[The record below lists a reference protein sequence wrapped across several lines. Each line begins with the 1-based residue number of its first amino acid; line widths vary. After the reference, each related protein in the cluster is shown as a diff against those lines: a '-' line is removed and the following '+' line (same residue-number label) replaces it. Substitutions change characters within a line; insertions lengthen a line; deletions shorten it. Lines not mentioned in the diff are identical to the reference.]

1 MSKKQQQIDLLNR
14 ALDFARQGKE
24 IPADWA
30 KLLFPSEKREY
41 ELSYHNKQTAEAIL
55 ADVDPVPLQEVSNF
69 NTPTGHGGWQN
80 KLIFGDNLQ
89 VLKRLIEDKKNGKLK
104 NADGT
109 DGVRLIY
116 IDPPF
121 STRKDFKVSGEAQKA
136 YQDKVAGAE
145 FLEWLRRRLILLKE
159 LLADN
164 GSIYVHLDYRK
175 GHYVKVLLDEIFS
188 ETSFKNEIIWHYQ
201 TYQGQTKNYY
211 PRKHDTILVYA
222 KGKKATFYLQ
232 KEDNPEGAID
242 FHRWNAYLNENN
254 EITGANYPKTDS
266 RFKGYLDR
274 FIKTY
279 GHHPSDQDVLLRI
292 EGNTVDSVWDIKA
305 VDPKDTTERV
315 GYPTQK
321 PERLLERIIQGAT
334 DEGDIILDCFAG
346 SGTTA
351 AVAEKLGRRWISCDV
366 GKLSIY
372 TQQKRLL
379 NLTDKTTKTPI
390 ISKPFAL
397 YSAGLYD
404 FEKIRELPRDDWR
417 LFALHLFNCVDDP
430 HNIKGFSFDGK
441 REGQSVWIYNFHDD
455 KDAKITT
462 ETIEDMHARIGS
474 SVDGDVFIVA
484 PKGCFDFMEDYIE
497 KDNVRYYS
505 LRIPYSFIAELH
517 KRKFTAINQPRNSE
531 DVNDG
536 IEAVGFDFIQLP
548 DLEFEITTDKLHIK
562 QFEGKTRNRDKD
574 ETHGWDSFSMLMI
587 DYSYDGKVFDLD
599 EVKYAKDFDE
609 QVVVFA
615 SNKITE
621 KAMLIF
627 LDKFGNEVRAIIG
640 KEDIK

>member
-1 MSKKQQQIDLLNR
+1 MSFLFHDICPLKDRVMSKQQQQIDLLNR
-14 ALDFARQGKE
+14 ALDFASQGKE

-30 KLLFPSEKREY
+30 KVIFPSEKREY
-41 ELSYHNKQTAEAIL
+41 ELSYHGKQTAEAIL
-55 ADVDPVPLQEVSNF
+55 VDVDPVPLQEVSNF
-69 NTPTGHGGWQN
+69 NTPADYDDWQN

-109 DGVRLIY
+109 DGVRLVY

-121 STRKDFKVSGEAQKA
+121 STRKDFKVSGEGQKA

-175 GHYVKVLLDEIFS
+175 YHYVKVLMDEIFS
-188 ETSFKNEIIWHYQ
+188 ESSFKNDIVWKYA
-201 TYQGQTKNYY
+201 TSGAYPNYY
-211 PRKHDTILVYA
+211 ARNNDNILLYVKSNSSYIFHQQRIFDEIDYA
-222 KGKKATFYLQ
+222 KKVASGAEIVEENGEKYYFYNGDKRTFKKQMTEVWVDIDKVKRDGK
-232 KEDNPEGAID
+232 
-242 FHRWNAYLNENN
+242 
-254 EITGANYPKTDS
+254 EI
-266 RFKGYLDR
+266 
-274 FIKTY
+274 
-279 GHHPSDQDVLLRI
+279 
-292 EGNTVDSVWDIKA
+292 
-305 VDPKDTTERV
+305 V

-321 PERLLERIIQGAT
+321 PVTLLERIIT
-334 DEGDIILDCFAG
+334 TSSNEGDIVLDCFGG

-351 AVAEKLGRRWISCDV
+351 VAAEQLNRRWISCDV

-379 NLTDKTTKTPI
+379 NLIDKTTKARI
-390 ISKPFAL
+390 EAKPFAL
-397 YSAGLYD
+397 YNAGLYD
-404 FEKIRELPRDDWR
+404 FAKIRELPRDDWR
-417 LFALHLFNCVDDP
+417 LFALQLFNCIDDP
-430 HNIKGFSFDGK
+430 HKVKGFEFDGY
-441 REGQSVWIYNFHDD
+441 REGQSVWIYDFHSN
-455 KDAKITT
+455 DAKITT
-462 ETIEDMHARIGS
+462 ETIDDMHARIGS

-484 PKGCFDFMEDYIE
+484 PKGCFDFMEDYID

-548 DLEFEITTDKLHIK
+548 DLEFEITSGTLHIK
-562 QFEGKTRNRDKD
+562 QFEGKTRNRGQD

-587 DYSYDGKVFDLD
+587 DYGYDGKVFDLD

-609 QVVVFA
+609 QTVDFA
-615 SNKITE
+615 SDKITD

-627 LDKFGNEVRAIIG
+627 LDKFGNEVRAIID

>member
-1 MSKKQQQIDLLNR
+1 MSFLFHDICPLKDNVMSKQQQQIDLLNR

-30 KLLFPSEKREY
+30 KVLFPSEKREY

-69 NTPTGHGGWQN
+69 NTPTDYNGWQN

-109 DGVRLIY
+109 DGVRIVY

-121 STRKDFKVSGEAQKA
+121 STRKDFKVSGEDQKA
-136 YQDKVAGAE
+136 YQDKIAGAE

-175 GHYVKVLLDEIFS
+175 GHYIKVLMDEIFG
-188 ETSFKNEIIWHYQ
+188 EKKLINEIIWGFQ
-201 TYQGQTKNYY
+201 WGGVGKNEFAK
-211 PRKHDTILVYA
+211 KHANIYWYSKSSNWIFNDQEMREDYKTA
-222 KGKKATFYLQ
+222 DERWHNHKEGK
-232 KEDNPEGAID
+232 
-242 FHRWNAYLNENN
+242 
-254 EITGANYPKTDS
+254 
-266 RFKGYLDR
+266 
-274 FIKTY
+274 
-279 GHHPSDQDVLLRI
+279 LLRDLWDDI
-292 EGNTVDSVWDIKA
+292 PVINTMS
-305 VDPKDTTERV
+305 TERT

-321 PERLLERIIQGAT
+321 PEALLERIIKASSI
-334 DEGDIILDCFAG
+334 EGDIVLDCFAG

-379 NLTDKTTKTPI
+379 NLIDKTTKAHI
-390 ISKPFAL
+390 EAKPFAL
-397 YSAGLYD
+397 YNAGLYD
-404 FEKIRELPRDDWR
+404 FAKIRELPRDDWR
-417 LFALHLFNCVDDP
+417 LFALQLFNCIDDP
-430 HNIKGFSFDGK
+430 HKVKGFEFDGK
-441 REGQSVWIYNFHDD
+441 REGQSVWIYDFHSN
-455 KDAKITT
+455 DAKITT
-462 ETIEDMHARIGS
+462 ETIDDMHARIGS

-548 DLEFEITTDKLHIK
+548 GLEFEITSSKLHIK
-562 QFEGKTRNRDKD
+562 QFEGKTRNRGQD

-587 DYSYDGKVFDLD
+587 DYDYDGKVFDLD

-609 QVVVFA
+609 QTVDFA
-615 SNKITE
+615 SDKITD

>member
-1 MSKKQQQIDLLNR
+1 MSKQQQQIDLLNR
-14 ALDFARQGKE
+14 ALNFARQGKE
-24 IPADWA
+24 IPADWV
-30 KLLFPSEKREY
+30 KVIFPSEKREY
-41 ELSYHNKQTAEAIL
+41 ELSYHGKQTAEAIL

-69 NTPTGHGGWQN
+69 NTPADYEGWQN

-109 DGVRLIY
+109 DGVRLVY

-121 STRKDFKVSGEAQKA
+121 STRKDFKVSGEDQKA

-159 LLADN
+159 VVSYD
-164 GSIYVHLDYRK
+164 GSVYVHLDYRK
-175 GHYVKVLLDEIFS
+175 VHYVKVLLDEIFGES
-188 ETSFKNEIIWHYQ
+188 NFKNEIIWHYQ

-211 PRKHDTILVYA
+211 PRKHDTILVYS
-222 KGKKATFYLQ
+222 KSKITTFYLQ
-232 KEDNPEGAID
+232 KDNNPEDTID

-254 EITGANYPKTDS
+254 EIIGANYPKTDS
-266 RFKGYLDR
+266 RFTGYLNR
-274 FIKTY
+274 FIKIH
-279 GHHPSDQDVLLRI
+279 GRQPNDSDILLKI
-292 EGNTVDSVWDIKA
+292 EGNTIDSVWNIKA

-321 PERLLERIIQGAT
+321 PESLLERIIKGAT
-334 DEGDIILDCFAG
+334 NKGDIVLDCFAG

-351 AVAEKLGRRWISCDV
+351 AVAEKLGRHWISCDV
-366 GKLSIY
+366 GKLSVY

-379 NLTDKTTKTPI
+379 NLVNKSTKKPI
-390 ISKPFAL
+390 QAKPFAL
-397 YSAGLYD
+397 YNSGLYD
-404 FEKIRELPRDDWR
+404 FAKIRELPRDDWR
-417 LFALHLFNCVDDP
+417 LFALQLFNCIDDP
-430 HNIKGFSFDGK
+430 HKIKGFAFDGK
-441 REGQSVWIYNFHDD
+441 REGQSVWIYDFHST
-455 KDAKITT
+455 DAKITT
-462 ETIEDMHARIGS
+462 ETIDDMHARIGD

-497 KDNVRYYS
+497 KDGVRYYS

-548 DLEFEITTDKLHIK
+548 DLEFEVTADKLYIK
-562 QFEGKTRNRDKD
+562 QFEGKTRNRGQD

-587 DYSYDGKVFDLD
+587 DYSYDGEVFDLD
-599 EVKYAKDFDE
+599 EVKYAKDFNE
-609 QVVVFA
+609 QTVDFA
-615 SNKITE
+615 SDKITDR
-621 KAMLIF
+621 AMLIF
-627 LDKFGNEVRAIIG
+627 LDKFGNEVRVIISR
-640 KEDIK
+640 EDIK

>member
-1 MSKKQQQIDLLNR
+1 MSKQQQKIDLLKR
-14 ALDFARQGKE
+14 ALDFANQGKE
-24 IPADWA
+24 IPVDWA
-30 KLLFPSEKREY
+30 KVIFPSEKREY

-69 NTPTGHGGWQN
+69 NTPADYSGWQN

-109 DGVRLIY
+109 DGVRLVY

-121 STRKDFKVSGEAQKA
+121 STRKDFKVTGADQKA

-175 GHYVKVLLDEIFS
+175 YHYVKVLMDEIFS
-188 ETSFKNEIIWHYQ
+188 ESSFKNDIVWKYA
-201 TYQGQTKNYY
+201 TSGAYPNYY
-211 PRKHDTILVYA
+211 ARNNDNILLYVKNNSNYIFHQQRIFDEIDYA
-222 KGKKATFYLQ
+222 KKVASGAEILEENGEKYYFYNGDKRTFKKQMTEVWVDIDKIKRDGK
-232 KEDNPEGAID
+232 
-242 FHRWNAYLNENN
+242 
-254 EITGANYPKTDS
+254 EI
-266 RFKGYLDR
+266 
-274 FIKTY
+274 
-279 GHHPSDQDVLLRI
+279 
-292 EGNTVDSVWDIKA
+292 
-305 VDPKDTTERV
+305 V

-321 PERLLERIIQGAT
+321 PLALLERIIT
-334 DEGDIILDCFAG
+334 TSTNEGDIVLDCFAG

-351 AVAEKLGRRWISCDV
+351 VAAERLNRRWISGDV

-379 NLTDKTTKTPI
+379 NLSDAKTKQQLAA
-390 ISKPFAL
+390 KPFAL
-397 YSAGLYD
+397 YNSGLYD
-404 FEKIRELPRDDWR
+404 FAKIRELPRDDWR
-417 LFALHLFNCVDDP
+417 LFSLQLFNCIDDL
-430 HNIKGFSFDGK
+430 HKVKGFAFDGK
-441 REGQSVWIYNFHDD
+441 REGQSVWIYDFHSS
-455 KDAKITT
+455 DAKITT
-462 ETIEDMHARIGS
+462 ETIDDLHARIGG
-474 SVDGDVFIVA
+474 SVDGDVFIIA

-497 KDNVRYYS
+497 KDGVRYYS

-548 DLEFEITTDKLHIK
+548 DLEFEINGSKLHIK
-562 QFEGKTRNRDKD
+562 QFEGKTRNRGQD

-587 DYSYDGKVFDLD
+587 DYNYDGKVFDLD

-609 QVVVFA
+609 QTVDFA
-615 SNKITE
+615 SDKITD

>member
-1 MSKKQQQIDLLNR
+1 MSKQQQQIDLLNR

-30 KLLFPSEKREY
+30 KVIFPSEKREY
-41 ELSYHNKQTAEAIL
+41 ELSYYGKQTAEAIL

-69 NTPTGHGGWQN
+69 NTPADYEGWQN

-109 DGVRLIY
+109 DGVRLVY

-121 STRKDFKVSGEAQKA
+121 STRKDFKVSGEDQKA

-159 LLADN
+159 VMADD

-175 GHYVKVLLDEIFS
+175 GHYVKVLLDEVFG
-188 ETSFKNEIIWHYQ
+188 EKNLRNEIIWCYTGPGSPGMKQ
-201 TYQGQTKNYY
+201 FN
-211 PRKHDTILVYA
+211 RKHDVIYWYSKSDKWHFNSTDVRVPYKDENQSLRKAFASDGSWSDEDIA
-222 KGKKATFYLQ
+222 KMRERG
-232 KEDNPEGAID
+232 
-242 FHRWNAYLNENN
+242 
-254 EITGANYPKTDS
+254 
-266 RFKGYLDR
+266 
-274 FIKTY
+274 
-279 GHHPSDQDVLLRI
+279 RI
-292 EGNTVDSVWDIKA
+292 PDDWWEFSVAARKRVDGI
-305 VDPKDTTERV
+305 ERTA
-315 GYPTQK
+315 YPTEK
-321 PERLLERIIQGAT
+321 PQPLLERIIKASSG
-334 DEGDIILDCFAG
+334 EGDIILDCFAG
-346 SGTTA
+346 SGTSLF
-351 AVAEKLGRRWISCDV
+351 VAEKLNRRWISCDV
-366 GKLSIY
+366 GKLSVY

-379 NLTDKTTKTPI
+379 GMSEKQA
-390 ISKPFAL
+390 SPFTL
-397 YSAGLYD
+397 YSSGLYD
-404 FEKIRELPRDDWR
+404 FAKIRELPRDDWR
-417 LFALHLFNCVDDP
+417 LFALQLFNCIDDQ
-430 HNIKGFSFDGK
+430 HKIKGFAFDGK
-441 REGQSVWIYNFHDD
+441 REGQSVWIYDFHST
-455 KDAKITT
+455 DAKITT
-462 ETIEDMHARIGS
+462 ETIDDMHARIGD

-497 KDNVRYYS
+497 KDGVRYYS

-548 DLEFEITTDKLHIK
+548 DLEFEIAAGKLHIK
-562 QFEGKTRNRDKD
+562 QFEGKTRNRGQD

-587 DYSYDGKVFDLD
+587 DYSYDGEVFDLD
-599 EVKYAKDFDE
+599 EVKYAKDFNE
-609 QVVVFA
+609 QTVDFA
-615 SNKITE
+615 SDKITDR
-621 KAMLIF
+621 AMLIF
-627 LDKFGNEVRAIIG
+627 LDKFGNEVRAIIS

>member
-1 MSKKQQQIDLLNR
+1 MSKQQQKIDLLKR
-14 ALDFARQGKE
+14 ALDFANQGKE
-24 IPADWA
+24 IPVDWA
-30 KLLFPSEKREY
+30 KVIFPSEKREY

-55 ADVDPVPLQEVSNF
+55 AYVDPVPLQEVSNF
-69 NTPTGHGGWQN
+69 NTPADYSGWQN

-109 DGVRLIY
+109 DGVRLVY

-121 STRKDFKVSGEAQKA
+121 STRKDFKVTGADQKA

-175 GHYVKVLLDEIFS
+175 YHYIKVLMDEIFS
-188 ETSFKNEIIWHYQ
+188 ESSFKNDIVWKYA
-201 TYQGQTKNYY
+201 TSGAYPNYY
-211 PRKHDTILVYA
+211 ARNNDNILLYVKNNSNYIFHQQRIFDEIDYA
-222 KGKKATFYLQ
+222 KKVASGAEILEENGEKYYFYNGDKRTFKKQMTEVWVDIDKIKRDGK
-232 KEDNPEGAID
+232 
-242 FHRWNAYLNENN
+242 
-254 EITGANYPKTDS
+254 EI
-266 RFKGYLDR
+266 
-274 FIKTY
+274 
-279 GHHPSDQDVLLRI
+279 
-292 EGNTVDSVWDIKA
+292 
-305 VDPKDTTERV
+305 V

-321 PERLLERIIQGAT
+321 PLALLERIIT
-334 DEGDIILDCFAG
+334 TSTNEGDIVLDCFAG

-351 AVAEKLGRRWISCDV
+351 VAAERLNRRWISGDV

-379 NLTDKTTKTPI
+379 NLSDAKTKQQLAA
-390 ISKPFAL
+390 KPFAL
-397 YSAGLYD
+397 YNSGLYD
-404 FEKIRELPRDDWR
+404 FAKIRELPRDDWR
-417 LFALHLFNCVDDP
+417 LFSLQLFNCIDDL
-430 HNIKGFSFDGK
+430 HKVKGFAFDGK
-441 REGQSVWIYNFHDD
+441 REGQSVWIYDFHSS
-455 KDAKITT
+455 DAKITT
-462 ETIEDMHARIGS
+462 ETIDDLHARIGG
-474 SVDGDVFIVA
+474 SVDGDVFIIA

-497 KDNVRYYS
+497 KDGVRYYS

-548 DLEFEITTDKLHIK
+548 DLEFEINGSKLHIK
-562 QFEGKTRNRDKD
+562 QFEGKTRNRGQD

-587 DYSYDGKVFDLD
+587 DYNYDGKVFDLD

-609 QVVVFA
+609 QTVDFA
-615 SNKITE
+615 SDKITD

>member
-1 MSKKQQQIDLLNR
+1 MTSSTERKGYVSKQQQQIDLLNR
-14 ALDFARQGKE
+14 ALDFVRQGKE
-24 IPADWA
+24 IPTDWA
-30 KLLFPSEKREY
+30 KVIFPSEKREY
-41 ELSYHNKQTAEAIL
+41 ELSYYGKQTAEAIL

-69 NTPTGHGGWQN
+69 NTPADYEGWQN

-109 DGVRLIY
+109 DGVRLVY

-121 STRKDFKVSGEAQKA
+121 STRKDFKVSGEDQKA

-145 FLEWLRRRLILLKE
+145 FLEWWRRRLILLKE
-159 LLADN
+159 VMADN

-175 GHYVKVLLDEIFS
+175 GHYVKVLLDEIFG
-188 ETSFKNEIIWHYQ
+188 EKNLVNEIIWGFQ
-201 TYQGQTKNYY
+201 WGGVGKNEFAK
-211 PRKHDTILVYA
+211 KHASIFWYA
-222 KGKKATFYLQ
+222 KSDTRIFNSNDMREPYKTKDERWHNHEEGK
-232 KEDNPEGAID
+232 
-242 FHRWNAYLNENN
+242 
-254 EITGANYPKTDS
+254 
-266 RFKGYLDR
+266 
-274 FIKTY
+274 
-279 GHHPSDQDVLLRI
+279 LLR
-292 EGNTVDSVWDIKA
+292 DVWDDI
-305 VDPKDTTERV
+305 PIINTMSTERT

-321 PERLLERIIQGAT
+321 PEALLERIIRASS

-351 AVAEKLGRRWISCDV
+351 AVAEKLERRWISCDV

-379 NLTDKTTKTPI
+379 NLVDKATKAHIET
-390 ISKPFAL
+390 KPFAL
-397 YSAGLYD
+397 YSSGLYD
-404 FEKIRELPRDDWR
+404 FAKIRELPRDDWR
-417 LFALHLFNCVDDP
+417 LFALQLFNCIDDQ
-430 HNIKGFSFDGK
+430 HKIKGFAFDGK
-441 REGQSVWIYNFHDD
+441 REGQSVWIYDFHST
-455 KDAKITT
+455 DAKITT
-462 ETIEDMHARIGS
+462 ETIDDMHARIGD

-497 KDNVRYYS
+497 KDGVRYYS

-548 DLEFEITTDKLHIK
+548 DLEFEIAAGKLHIK
-562 QFEGKTRNRDKD
+562 QFEGKTRNRGQD

-587 DYSYDGKVFDLD
+587 DYGYDGEVFDLD
-599 EVKYAKDFDE
+599 EVKYANDFNE
-609 QVVVFA
+609 QAVDFA
-615 SNKITE
+615 SDKITDR
-621 KAMLIF
+621 AMLIF
-627 LDKFGNEVRAIIG
+627 LDKFGNEVRAIIS

>member
-1 MSKKQQQIDLLNR
+1 M
-14 ALDFARQGKE
+14 
-24 IPADWA
+24 
-30 KLLFPSEKREY
+30 
-41 ELSYHNKQTAEAIL
+41 
-55 ADVDPVPLQEVSNF
+55 PLQEVSNF
-69 NTPTGHGGWQN
+69 NTPADYEGWQN

-109 DGVRLIY
+109 DGVRLVY

-121 STRKDFKVSGEAQKA
+121 STRKDFKVSGEDQKA

-159 LLADN
+159 AMADN

-175 GHYVKVLLDEIFS
+175 GHYVKVLLDEIFG
-188 ETSFKNEIIWHYQ
+188 EKHFRNEIVWCYTGPNPANKDFPKKHDIILRYAKSSEVVFNADKVRMAYKAAFTHAR
-201 TYQGQTKNYY
+201 GVHGKKNYNEDIQVARHELGKVPEDWWADFSNVSSY
-211 PRKHDTILVYA
+211 RKELT
-222 KGKKATFYLQ
+222 
-232 KEDNPEGAID
+232 
-242 FHRWNAYLNENN
+242 
-254 EITGANYPKTDS
+254 
-266 RFKGYLDR
+266 
-274 FIKTY
+274 
-279 GHHPSDQDVLLRI
+279 
-292 EGNTVDSVWDIKA
+292 
-305 VDPKDTTERV
+305 

-321 PERLLERIIQGAT
+321 PEALLERIIRASS

-351 AVAEKLGRRWISCDV
+351 AVAEKLERRWISCDV

-379 NLTDKTTKTPI
+379 NLVDKATKAHIET
-390 ISKPFAL
+390 KPFAL
-397 YSAGLYD
+397 YSSGLYD
-404 FEKIRELPRDDWR
+404 FAKIRELPRDDWR
-417 LFALHLFNCVDDP
+417 LFALQLFNCIDDQ
-430 HNIKGFSFDGK
+430 HKIKGFAFDGK
-441 REGQSVWIYNFHDD
+441 REGQSVWIYDFHST
-455 KDAKITT
+455 DAKITT
-462 ETIEDMHARIGS
+462 ETIDDMHARIGD

-497 KDNVRYYS
+497 KDGVRYYS

-548 DLEFEITTDKLHIK
+548 DLEFEIAADKLHIK
-562 QFEGKTRNRDKD
+562 QFEGKTRNRGQD

-587 DYSYDGKVFDLD
+587 DYGYDGEVFDLD
-599 EVKYAKDFDE
+599 EVKYAKDFNE
-609 QVVVFA
+609 QAVDFA
-615 SNKITE
+615 SDKITDR
-621 KAMLIF
+621 AMLIF
-627 LDKFGNEVRAIIG
+627 LDKFGNEVRAIIS

>member
-1 MSKKQQQIDLLNR
+1 MSKQQQQIDLLNR

-24 IPADWA
+24 IPADWV
-30 KLLFPSEKREY
+30 KVIFPSEKREY
-41 ELSYHNKQTAEAIL
+41 ELSYHGKQTAEAIL

-69 NTPTGHGGWQN
+69 NTPADYEGWQN

-109 DGVRLIY
+109 DGVRLVY

-121 STRKDFKVSGEAQKA
+121 STRKDFKVSGEDQKA

-159 LLADN
+159 VVSYD
-164 GSIYVHLDYRK
+164 GSVYVHLDYRK
-175 GHYVKVLLDEIFS
+175 VHYVKVLLDEIFGES
-188 ETSFKNEIIWHYQ
+188 NFKNEIIWHYQ

-211 PRKHDTILVYA
+211 PRKHDTILVYS
-222 KGKKATFYLQ
+222 KSKITTFYLQ
-232 KEDNPEGAID
+232 KDDNPEDTID

-254 EITGANYPKTDS
+254 EIIGANYPKTDS
-266 RFKGYLDR
+266 RFTGYLNR
-274 FIKTY
+274 FIKIH
-279 GHHPSDQDVLLRI
+279 GRRPNDSDILLKI
-292 EGNTVDSVWDIKA
+292 EGNTIDSVWNIKA

-321 PERLLERIIQGAT
+321 PESLLERIIKGAT
-334 DEGDIILDCFAG
+334 NKGDIVLDCFAG

-351 AVAEKLGRRWISCDV
+351 AVAEKLGRHWISCDV
-366 GKLSIY
+366 GKLSVY

-379 NLTDKTTKTPI
+379 NLVNKSTKKPI
-390 ISKPFAL
+390 QAKPFAL
-397 YSAGLYD
+397 YNSGLYD
-404 FEKIRELPRDDWR
+404 FAKIRELPRDDWR
-417 LFALHLFNCVDDP
+417 LFALQLFNCIDDP
-430 HNIKGFSFDGK
+430 HKIKGFAFDGK
-441 REGQSVWIYNFHDD
+441 REGQSVWIYDFHST
-455 KDAKITT
+455 DAKITT
-462 ETIEDMHARIGS
+462 ETIDDMHARIGD

-497 KDNVRYYS
+497 KDGVRYYS

-548 DLEFEITTDKLHIK
+548 DLEFEVTADKLYIK
-562 QFEGKTRNRDKD
+562 QFEGKTRNRGQD

-587 DYSYDGKVFDLD
+587 DYSYDGEVFDLD
-599 EVKYAKDFDE
+599 EVKYAKDFNE
-609 QVVVFA
+609 QTVDFA
-615 SNKITE
+615 SDKITDR
-621 KAMLIF
+621 AMLIF
-627 LDKFGNEVRAIIG
+627 LDKFGNEVRVIISR
-640 KEDIK
+640 EDIK

>member
-1 MSKKQQQIDLLNR
+1 MSKQQQIDLLNR

-24 IPADWA
+24 IPVDWA
-30 KLLFPSEKREY
+30 KVLFPSEKREY
-41 ELSYHNKQTAEAIL
+41 ELSYHNKQTAEVIL

-69 NTPTGHGGWQN
+69 NTPTDYSGWQN
-80 KLIFGDNLQ
+80 KLVFGDNLQ

-109 DGVRLIY
+109 DGVRLVY

-121 STRKDFKVSGEAQKA
+121 STRKDFKVSGEDQKA

-175 GHYVKVLLDEIFS
+175 GHYIKVLLDEVFGEKNFRNEIAWCYS
-188 ETSFKNEIIWHYQ
+188 GPSAARTSFAK
-201 TYQGQTKNYY
+201 
-211 PRKHDTILVYA
+211 KHDTIFYYSKSENRIFNPQYIAHKSGLHNTGQVFGGEGQKDLSDRLEQGKLLEDWWTDIYA
-222 KGKKATFYLQ
+222 G
-232 KEDNPEGAID
+232 
-242 FHRWNAYLNENN
+242 
-254 EITGANYPKTDS
+254 
-266 RFKGYLDR
+266 
-274 FIKTY
+274 
-279 GHHPSDQDVLLRI
+279 
-292 EGNTVDSVWDIKA
+292 
-305 VDPKDTTERV
+305 ERYRSELV

-321 PERLLERIIQGAT
+321 PERLLERIINT
-334 DEGDIILDCFAG
+334 SSNRGDIVLDCFAG

-351 AVAEKLGRRWISCDV
+351 IVAERLGRRWISCDV

-372 TQQKRLL
+372 TQQKRIL
-379 NLTDKTTKTPI
+379 NLKDRKTKQSVI
-390 ISKPFAL
+390 VSPFAL
-397 YSAGLYD
+397 YSSGLYD
-404 FEKIRELPRDDWR
+404 FAKIRELPRDDWR
-417 LFALHLFNCVDDP
+417 LFALQLFNCVNDP
-430 HNIKGFSFDGK
+430 HKIKGFSFDGK
-441 REGQSVWIYNFHDD
+441 REGQSVWIYNFHDN
-455 KDAKITT
+455 DAKITT
-462 ETIEDMHARIGS
+462 ETIDDMHARIGS

-484 PKGCFDFMEDYIE
+484 PKGCFVFMEDYIE

-562 QFEGKTRNRDKD
+562 QFEGKTRNRGKD

-587 DYSYDGKVFDLD
+587 DYRYDGKVFDLD

-609 QVVVFA
+609 QAVDFA
-615 SNKITE
+615 SDKITD

-627 LDKFGNEVRAIIG
+627 LDKFGNEVRAIIS

>member
-1 MSKKQQQIDLLNR
+1 
-14 ALDFARQGKE
+14 
-24 IPADWA
+24 
-30 KLLFPSEKREY
+30 
-41 ELSYHNKQTAEAIL
+41 
-55 ADVDPVPLQEVSNF
+55 VPLQEVSNF
-69 NTPTGHGGWQN
+69 NTPADYEGWQN

-109 DGVRLIY
+109 DGVRLVY

-121 STRKDFKVSGEAQKA
+121 STRKDFKVSGEDQKA

-159 LLADN
+159 AMADN

-175 GHYVKVLLDEIFS
+175 GHYVKVLLDEIFG
-188 ETSFKNEIIWHYQ
+188 EKHFRNEIVWCYTGPNPANKDFPKKHDIILRYAKSSEVVFNADKVRMAYKAAFTHAR
-201 TYQGQTKNYY
+201 GVHGKKNYNEDIQVARHELGKVPEDWWADFSNVSSY
-211 PRKHDTILVYA
+211 RKELT
-222 KGKKATFYLQ
+222 
-232 KEDNPEGAID
+232 
-242 FHRWNAYLNENN
+242 
-254 EITGANYPKTDS
+254 
-266 RFKGYLDR
+266 
-274 FIKTY
+274 
-279 GHHPSDQDVLLRI
+279 
-292 EGNTVDSVWDIKA
+292 
-305 VDPKDTTERV
+305 

-321 PERLLERIIQGAT
+321 PEALLERIIRASS

-351 AVAEKLGRRWISCDV
+351 AVAEKLERRWISCDV

-379 NLTDKTTKTPI
+379 NLVDKATKAHIET
-390 ISKPFAL
+390 KPFAL
-397 YSAGLYD
+397 YSSGLYD
-404 FEKIRELPRDDWR
+404 FAKIRELPRDDWR
-417 LFALHLFNCVDDP
+417 LFALQLFNCIDDQ
-430 HNIKGFSFDGK
+430 HKIKGFAFDGK
-441 REGQSVWIYNFHDD
+441 REGQSVWIYDFHST
-455 KDAKITT
+455 DAKITT
-462 ETIEDMHARIGS
+462 ETIDDMHARIGD

-497 KDNVRYYS
+497 KDGVRYYS

-548 DLEFEITTDKLHIK
+548 DLEFEIAADKLHIK
-562 QFEGKTRNRDKD
+562 QFEGKTRNRGQD

-587 DYSYDGKVFDLD
+587 DYGYDGEVFDLD
-599 EVKYAKDFDE
+599 EVKYAKDFNE
-609 QVVVFA
+609 QAVDFA
-615 SNKITE
+615 SDKITDR
-621 KAMLIF
+621 AMLIF
-627 LDKFGNEVRAIIG
+627 LDKFGNEVRAIIS

>member
-1 MSKKQQQIDLLNR
+1 MSKQQQQIDLLNR

-24 IPADWA
+24 IPADWV
-30 KLLFPSEKREY
+30 KVIFPSEKREY
-41 ELSYHNKQTAEAIL
+41 ELSYHGKQTAEAIL

-69 NTPTGHGGWQN
+69 NTPADYEGWQN

-109 DGVRLIY
+109 DGVRLVY

-121 STRKDFKVSGEAQKA
+121 STRKDFKVSGEDQKA

-159 LLADN
+159 AMADN

-175 GHYVKVLLDEIFS
+175 GHYVKVLLDEIFG
-188 ETSFKNEIIWHYQ
+188 EKHFRNEIVWCYTGPNPANKDFPKKHDIILRYAKSSEVVFNADKVRMAYKAAFTHAR
-201 TYQGQTKNYY
+201 GVHGKKNYNEDIQVARHELGKVPEDWWADFSNVSSY
-211 PRKHDTILVYA
+211 RKELT
-222 KGKKATFYLQ
+222 
-232 KEDNPEGAID
+232 
-242 FHRWNAYLNENN
+242 
-254 EITGANYPKTDS
+254 
-266 RFKGYLDR
+266 
-274 FIKTY
+274 
-279 GHHPSDQDVLLRI
+279 
-292 EGNTVDSVWDIKA
+292 
-305 VDPKDTTERV
+305 

-321 PERLLERIIQGAT
+321 PEALLERIIRASS

-351 AVAEKLGRRWISCDV
+351 AVAEKLERRWISCDV

-379 NLTDKTTKTPI
+379 NLVDKATKAHIET
-390 ISKPFAL
+390 KPFAL
-397 YSAGLYD
+397 YSSGLYD
-404 FEKIRELPRDDWR
+404 FAKIRELPRDDWR
-417 LFALHLFNCVDDP
+417 LFALQLFNCINDQ
-430 HNIKGFSFDGK
+430 HKIKGFAFDGK
-441 REGQSVWIYNFHDD
+441 REGQSVWIYDFHST
-455 KDAKITT
+455 DAKITT
-462 ETIEDMHARIGS
+462 ETIDDMHARIGD

-497 KDNVRYYS
+497 KDGVRYYS

-548 DLEFEITTDKLHIK
+548 DLEFEIAADKLHIK
-562 QFEGKTRNRDKD
+562 QFEGKTRNRGQD

-587 DYSYDGKVFDLD
+587 DYGYDGEVFDLD
-599 EVKYAKDFDE
+599 EVKYAKDFNE
-609 QVVVFA
+609 QAVDFA
-615 SNKITE
+615 SDKITDR
-621 KAMLIF
+621 AMLIF
-627 LDKFGNEVRAIIG
+627 LDKFGNEVRAIIS

>member
-1 MSKKQQQIDLLNR
+1 MSKQQQQIDLLNR
-14 ALDFARQGKE
+14 ALDFVRQGKE
-24 IPADWA
+24 IPADWV
-30 KLLFPSEKREY
+30 KVIFPSEKREY
-41 ELSYHNKQTAEAIL
+41 ELSYHGKQTAEAIL

-69 NTPTGHGGWQN
+69 NTPADYEGWQN

-109 DGVRLIY
+109 DGVRLVY

-121 STRKDFKVSGEAQKA
+121 STRKDFKVSGEDQKA

-159 LLADN
+159 AMADN

-175 GHYVKVLLDEIFS
+175 GHYVKVLLDEIFG
-188 ETSFKNEIIWHYQ
+188 EKHFRNEIVWCYTGPNPANKDFPKKHDIILRYAKSSEVVFNADKVRMAYKAAFTHAR
-201 TYQGQTKNYY
+201 GVHGKKNYNEDIQVARHELGKVPEDWWADFSNVSSY
-211 PRKHDTILVYA
+211 RKELT
-222 KGKKATFYLQ
+222 
-232 KEDNPEGAID
+232 
-242 FHRWNAYLNENN
+242 
-254 EITGANYPKTDS
+254 
-266 RFKGYLDR
+266 
-274 FIKTY
+274 
-279 GHHPSDQDVLLRI
+279 
-292 EGNTVDSVWDIKA
+292 
-305 VDPKDTTERV
+305 

-321 PERLLERIIQGAT
+321 PEALLERIIRASS

-351 AVAEKLGRRWISCDV
+351 AVAEKLERRWISCDV

-379 NLTDKTTKTPI
+379 SLVNKATKAHIKT
-390 ISKPFAL
+390 KPFAL
-397 YSAGLYD
+397 YSSGLYD
-404 FEKIRELPRDDWR
+404 FAKIRELPRDDWR
-417 LFALHLFNCVDDP
+417 LFALQLFNCIDDQ
-430 HNIKGFSFDGK
+430 HKIKGFAFDGK
-441 REGQSVWIYNFHDD
+441 REGQSVWIYDFHST
-455 KDAKITT
+455 DAKITT
-462 ETIEDMHARIGS
+462 ETIDDMHARIGD

-497 KDNVRYYS
+497 KDGVRYYS

-548 DLEFEITTDKLHIK
+548 DLEFEIAAGKLHIK
-562 QFEGKTRNRDKD
+562 QFEGKTRNRGQD

-587 DYSYDGKVFDLD
+587 DYGYDGEVFDLD
-599 EVKYAKDFDE
+599 EVKYAKDFNE
-609 QVVVFA
+609 QAVDFA
-615 SNKITE
+615 SDKITDR
-621 KAMLIF
+621 AMLIF
-627 LDKFGNEVRAIIG
+627 LDKFGNEVRAIIS

>member
-1 MSKKQQQIDLLNR
+1 MSKQQQQIDLLNR

-24 IPADWA
+24 IPADWV
-30 KLLFPSEKREY
+30 KVIFPSEKREY
-41 ELSYHNKQTAEAIL
+41 ELSYHGKQTAEAIL

-69 NTPTGHGGWQN
+69 NTPADYEGWQN

-109 DGVRLIY
+109 DGVRLVY

-121 STRKDFKVSGEAQKA
+121 STRKDFKVSGEDQKA

-159 LLADN
+159 VVSYD
-164 GSIYVHLDYRK
+164 GSVYVHLDYRK
-175 GHYVKVLLDEIFS
+175 VHYVKVLLDEIFGES
-188 ETSFKNEIIWHYQ
+188 NFKNEIIWHYQ

-211 PRKHDTILVYA
+211 PRKHDTILVYS
-222 KGKKATFYLQ
+222 KSKITTFYLQ
-232 KEDNPEGAID
+232 KDDNPEDTID

-254 EITGANYPKTDS
+254 EIIGANYPKTDS
-266 RFKGYLDR
+266 RFTGYLNR
-274 FIKTY
+274 FIKIH
-279 GHHPSDQDVLLRI
+279 GRQPNDSDILLKI
-292 EGNTVDSVWDIKA
+292 EGNTIDSVWNIKA

-321 PERLLERIIQGAT
+321 PESLLERIIKGAT
-334 DEGDIILDCFAG
+334 NKGDIVLDCFAG

-351 AVAEKLGRRWISCDV
+351 AVAEKLGRHWISCDV
-366 GKLSIY
+366 GKLSVY

-379 NLTDKTTKTPI
+379 NLVNKSTKKPI
-390 ISKPFAL
+390 QAKPFAL
-397 YSAGLYD
+397 YNSGLYD
-404 FEKIRELPRDDWR
+404 FAKIRELPRDDWR
-417 LFALHLFNCVDDP
+417 LFALQLFNCIDDP
-430 HNIKGFSFDGK
+430 HKIKGFAFDGK
-441 REGQSVWIYNFHDD
+441 REGQSVWIYDFHST
-455 KDAKITT
+455 DAKITT
-462 ETIEDMHARIGS
+462 ETIDDMHARIGD

-497 KDNVRYYS
+497 KDGVRYYS

-548 DLEFEITTDKLHIK
+548 DLEFEVTADKLYIK
-562 QFEGKTRNRDKD
+562 QFEGKTRNRGQD

-587 DYSYDGKVFDLD
+587 DYSYDGEVFDLD
-599 EVKYAKDFDE
+599 EVKYAKDFNE
-609 QVVVFA
+609 QTVDFA
-615 SNKITE
+615 SDKITDR
-621 KAMLIF
+621 AMLIF
-627 LDKFGNEVRAIIG
+627 LDKFGNEVRVIISR
-640 KEDIK
+640 EDIK

>member
-1 MSKKQQQIDLLNR
+1 MSKQQQQIDLLNR

-30 KLLFPSEKREY
+30 KVLFPSEKREY

-69 NTPTGHGGWQN
+69 NTPTDYNDWQN

-109 DGVRLIY
+109 DGVRLVY

-121 STRKDFKVSGEAQKA
+121 STRKDFKVSGEDQKA

-159 LLADN
+159 VMADD

-175 GHYVKVLLDEIFS
+175 GHYVKILLDEIFG
-188 ETSFKNEIIWHYQ
+188 EKNLRNEIIWCYTGPGSPGMKQ
-201 TYQGQTKNYY
+201 FN
-211 PRKHDTILVYA
+211 RKHDVIYWYSKSDRWHFNSNDIRVPYKDENQSLRKAFASDGSWSDDDIA
-222 KGKKATFYLQ
+222 KMRERG
-232 KEDNPEGAID
+232 
-242 FHRWNAYLNENN
+242 
-254 EITGANYPKTDS
+254 
-266 RFKGYLDR
+266 
-274 FIKTY
+274 
-279 GHHPSDQDVLLRI
+279 RI
-292 EGNTVDSVWDIKA
+292 PDDWWEFSVAARKRVDGV
-305 VDPKDTTERV
+305 ERTA
-315 GYPTQK
+315 YPTEK
-321 PERLLERIIQGAT
+321 PQPLLERIIKASS
-334 DEGDIILDCFAG
+334 DEGDIVLDCFAG
-346 SGTTA
+346 SGTTPF
-351 AVAEKLGRRWISCDV
+351 VAEKLNRRWIACDV
-366 GKLSIY
+366 GKLSVY

-379 NLTDKTTKTPI
+379 GLLEKQAN
-390 ISKPFAL
+390 PFVL
-397 YSAGLYD
+397 YNSGLYD
-404 FEKIRELPRDDWR
+404 FAKIRELPRDDWR
-417 LFALHLFNCVDDP
+417 LFALQLFNCVDDP
-430 HNIKGFSFDGK
+430 HKIKGFSFDGK
-441 REGQSVWIYNFHDD
+441 REGQSVWIYNFHDN
-455 KDAKITT
+455 DAKITT
-462 ETIEDMHARIGS
+462 ETIDDMHARIGS

-548 DLEFEITTDKLHIK
+548 DLKFEITTDKLHIK
-562 QFEGKTRNRDKD
+562 QFEGKTRNRGKD

-587 DYSYDGKVFDLD
+587 DYGYDGKVFDLD

-609 QVVVFA
+609 QVVDFA
-615 SNKITE
+615 SDKITD

>member
-1 MSKKQQQIDLLNR
+1 MSKQQQQIDLLNR

-24 IPADWA
+24 IPADWV
-30 KLLFPSEKREY
+30 KVIFPSEKREY
-41 ELSYHNKQTAEAIL
+41 ELSYHGKQTAEAIL

-69 NTPTGHGGWQN
+69 NTPADYEGWQN

-109 DGVRLIY
+109 DGVRLVY

-121 STRKDFKVSGEAQKA
+121 STRKDFKVSGEDQKA

-159 LLADN
+159 AMADN

-175 GHYVKVLLDEIFS
+175 GHYVKVLLDEIFG
-188 ETSFKNEIIWHYQ
+188 EKHFRNEIVWCYTGPNPANKDFPKKHDIILRYAKSSEVVFNADKVRMAYKAAFTHAR
-201 TYQGQTKNYY
+201 GVHGKKNYNEDIQVARHELGKVPEDWWADFSNVSSY
-211 PRKHDTILVYA
+211 RKELT
-222 KGKKATFYLQ
+222 
-232 KEDNPEGAID
+232 
-242 FHRWNAYLNENN
+242 
-254 EITGANYPKTDS
+254 
-266 RFKGYLDR
+266 
-274 FIKTY
+274 
-279 GHHPSDQDVLLRI
+279 
-292 EGNTVDSVWDIKA
+292 
-305 VDPKDTTERV
+305 

-321 PERLLERIIQGAT
+321 PEALLERIIRASS

-351 AVAEKLGRRWISCDV
+351 AAAEKLERRWISCDV

-379 NLTDKTTKTPI
+379 GMSEKQA
-390 ISKPFAL
+390 SPFAL
-397 YSAGLYD
+397 YSSGLYD
-404 FEKIRELPRDDWR
+404 FAKIRELPRDDWR
-417 LFALHLFNCVDDP
+417 LFALQLFNCIDDQ
-430 HNIKGFSFDGK
+430 HKIKGFAFDGK
-441 REGQSVWIYNFHDD
+441 REGQSVWIYDFHST
-455 KDAKITT
+455 DAKITT
-462 ETIEDMHARIGS
+462 ETIDDMHARIGD

-497 KDNVRYYS
+497 KDGVRYYS

-548 DLEFEITTDKLHIK
+548 DLEFEIAADKLHIK
-562 QFEGKTRNRDKD
+562 QFEGKTRNRGQD

-587 DYSYDGKVFDLD
+587 DYGYDGEVFDLD
-599 EVKYAKDFDE
+599 EVKYAKDFNE
-609 QVVVFA
+609 QAVDFA
-615 SNKITE
+615 SDKITDR
-621 KAMLIF
+621 AMLIF
-627 LDKFGNEVRAIIG
+627 LDKFGNEVRAIIS

>member
-1 MSKKQQQIDLLNR
+1 MSKQQQQIDLLNR

-24 IPADWA
+24 IPADWV
-30 KLLFPSEKREY
+30 KVIFPSEKREY
-41 ELSYHNKQTAEAIL
+41 ELSYHGKQTAEAML

-69 NTPTGHGGWQN
+69 NTPADYEGWQN

-109 DGVRLIY
+109 DGVRLVY

-121 STRKDFKVSGEAQKA
+121 STRKDFKVSGEDQKA

-159 LLADN
+159 AMADN

-175 GHYVKVLLDEIFS
+175 GHYVKVLLDEIFG
-188 ETSFKNEIIWHYQ
+188 EKHFRNEIVWCYTGPNPANKDFPKKHDIILRYAKSSEVVFNADKVRMAYKAAFTHAR
-201 TYQGQTKNYY
+201 GVHGKKNYNEDIQVARHELGKVPEDWWADFSNVSSY
-211 PRKHDTILVYA
+211 RKELT
-222 KGKKATFYLQ
+222 
-232 KEDNPEGAID
+232 
-242 FHRWNAYLNENN
+242 
-254 EITGANYPKTDS
+254 
-266 RFKGYLDR
+266 
-274 FIKTY
+274 
-279 GHHPSDQDVLLRI
+279 
-292 EGNTVDSVWDIKA
+292 
-305 VDPKDTTERV
+305 

-321 PERLLERIIQGAT
+321 PEALLERIIRASS

-351 AVAEKLGRRWISCDV
+351 AVAEKLERRWISCDV

-379 NLTDKTTKTPI
+379 NLVDKATKAHIET
-390 ISKPFAL
+390 KPFAL
-397 YSAGLYD
+397 YSSGLYD
-404 FEKIRELPRDDWR
+404 FAKIRELPRDDWR
-417 LFALHLFNCVDDP
+417 LFALQLFNCIDDQ
-430 HNIKGFSFDGK
+430 HKIKGFAFDGK
-441 REGQSVWIYNFHDD
+441 REGQSVWIYDFHST
-455 KDAKITT
+455 DAKITT
-462 ETIEDMHARIGS
+462 ETIDDMHARIGD

-497 KDNVRYYS
+497 KDGVRYYS

-548 DLEFEITTDKLHIK
+548 DLEFEIAADKLHIK
-562 QFEGKTRNRDKD
+562 QFEGKTRNRGQD

-587 DYSYDGKVFDLD
+587 DYGYDGEVFDLD
-599 EVKYAKDFDE
+599 EVKYAKDFNE
-609 QVVVFA
+609 QAVDFA
-615 SNKITE
+615 SDKITDR
-621 KAMLIF
+621 AMLIF
-627 LDKFGNEVRAIIG
+627 LDKFGNEVRAIIS

>member
-1 MSKKQQQIDLLNR
+1 MSKQQQQIDLLNR

-30 KLLFPSEKREY
+30 KVIFPSEKREY
-41 ELSYHNKQTAEAIL
+41 ELSYHGKQTAEAIL
-55 ADVDPVPLQEVSNF
+55 ANVDPVPLQEVSNF
-69 NTPTGHGGWQN
+69 NTPADYEGWQN

-109 DGVRLIY
+109 DGVRVVY

-121 STRKDFKVSGEAQKA
+121 STRKDFRVSGENQKA

-159 LLADN
+159 VVSYD
-164 GSIYVHLDYRK
+164 GSVYVHLDYRK
-175 GHYVKVLLDEIFS
+175 VHYVKVLLDEIFGES
-188 ETSFKNEIIWHYQ
+188 NFKNEIIWHYQ

-211 PRKHDTILVYA
+211 PRKHDTILVYS
-222 KGKKATFYLQ
+222 KSKITTFYLQ
-232 KEDNPEGAID
+232 KDDNPEDTID

-266 RFKGYLDR
+266 RFTGYLNR
-274 FIKTY
+274 FIKIH
-279 GHHPSDQDVLLRI
+279 GRQPNDSDILLKI
-292 EGNTVDSVWDIKA
+292 EGNTIDSVWNIKA

-321 PERLLERIIQGAT
+321 PESLLERIIKGAT
-334 DEGDIILDCFAG
+334 NKGDIVLDCFAG

-351 AVAEKLGRRWISCDV
+351 AVAEKLERRWISCDV

-379 NLTDKTTKTPI
+379 SLVDKVTKAHIET
-390 ISKPFAL
+390 KPFAL
-397 YSAGLYD
+397 YSSGLYD
-404 FEKIRELPRDDWR
+404 FAKIRELPRDDWR
-417 LFALHLFNCVDDP
+417 LFALQLFNCIDDQ
-430 HNIKGFSFDGK
+430 HKIKGFAFDGK
-441 REGQSVWIYNFHDD
+441 REGQSVWIYDFHST
-455 KDAKITT
+455 DAKITT
-462 ETIEDMHARIGS
+462 ETIDDMHARIGD

-497 KDNVRYYS
+497 KDGVRYYS

-548 DLEFEITTDKLHIK
+548 DLEFEIAAGKLHIK
-562 QFEGKTRNRDKD
+562 QFEGKTRNRGQD

-587 DYSYDGKVFDLD
+587 NYSYDGEVFDLD
-599 EVKYAKDFDE
+599 EVKYAKDFNE
-609 QVVVFA
+609 QTVDFA
-615 SNKITE
+615 SDKITDR
-621 KAMLIF
+621 AMLIF
-627 LDKFGNEVRAIIG
+627 LDKFGNEVRAIIS
-640 KEDIK
+640 KEGIK

>member
-1 MSKKQQQIDLLNR
+1 MSKQQQQIDLLNR

-30 KLLFPSEKREY
+30 KVIFPSEKREY
-41 ELSYHNKQTAEAIL
+41 ELSYHGKQTAEAIL
-55 ADVDPVPLQEVSNF
+55 ANVDPVPLQEVSNF
-69 NTPTGHGGWQN
+69 NTPADYEGWQN

-109 DGVRLIY
+109 DGVRVVY

-121 STRKDFKVSGEAQKA
+121 STRKDFRVSGENQKA

-159 LLADN
+159 VVSYD
-164 GSIYVHLDYRK
+164 GSVYVHLDYRK
-175 GHYVKVLLDEIFS
+175 VHYVKVLLDEIFGES
-188 ETSFKNEIIWHYQ
+188 NFKNEIIWHYQ

-211 PRKHDTILVYA
+211 PRKHDTILVYS
-222 KGKKATFYLQ
+222 KSKITTFYLQ
-232 KEDNPEGAID
+232 KDDNPEDTID

-266 RFKGYLDR
+266 RFTGYLNR
-274 FIKTY
+274 FIKIH
-279 GHHPSDQDVLLRI
+279 GRQPNDSDILLKI
-292 EGNTVDSVWDIKA
+292 EGNTIDSVWNIKA

-321 PERLLERIIQGAT
+321 PESLLERIIKGAT
-334 DEGDIILDCFAG
+334 NKGDIVLDCFAG

-351 AVAEKLGRRWISCDV
+351 AVAEKLGRHWISCDV
-366 GKLSIY
+366 GKLSVY

-379 NLTDKTTKTPI
+379 NLVNKSTKKPI
-390 ISKPFAL
+390 QAKPFAL
-397 YSAGLYD
+397 YNSGLYD
-404 FEKIRELPRDDWR
+404 FAKIRELPRDDWR
-417 LFALHLFNCVDDP
+417 LFALQLFNCIDDP
-430 HNIKGFSFDGK
+430 HKIKGFAFDGK
-441 REGQSVWIYNFHDD
+441 REGQSVWIYDFHST
-455 KDAKITT
+455 DAKITT
-462 ETIEDMHARIGS
+462 ETIDDMHARIGS

-497 KDNVRYYS
+497 KDGVRYYS
-505 LRIPYSFIAELH
+505 LRIPYSFITELH
-517 KRKFTAINQPRNSE
+517 RRKFTAINQPRNSE

-548 DLEFEITTDKLHIK
+548 DLEFEVTADKLYIK
-562 QFEGKTRNRDKD
+562 QFEGKTRNRGQD
-574 ETHGWDSFSMLMI
+574 
-587 DYSYDGKVFDLD
+587 
-599 EVKYAKDFDE
+599 
-609 QVVVFA
+609 
-615 SNKITE
+615 
-621 KAMLIF
+621 
-627 LDKFGNEVRAIIG
+627 
-640 KEDIK
+640 